1 VNFKYC
7 SLIMR
12 KADDERARIHIHPS
26 SLTVAHGMESLNT
39 DSRLFTAKHFKLSSQ
54 FEWFP
59 HRTHFFPVSVRSDS
73 LFPRTVPDHIV
84 KSCFPT

>member
-1 VNFKYC
+1 
-7 SLIMR
+7 
-12 KADDERARIHIHPS
+12 
-26 SLTVAHGMESLNT
+26 MEGLNT

-59 HRTHFFPVSVRSDS
+59 YHTHFFTLSVRSDS

-84 KSCFPT
+84 KSCCPTWIN